1 MSAAVLPPAL
11 RERFVRLRAEPSTDD
26 GNDPHRRARVELTRA
41 EAMAQGTAI
50 SATLA
55 ASGPGVA
62 ALVAAAASREL
73 RRAVVVGC
81 GDSWI
86 VGTAVRLAWERCLG
100 VPLEP
105 AQAFDWAH
113 YAADTA
119 DAGTIVF
126 GLSASGATPPVQ
138 EALNRAKARGAMTVG
153 LSNTPD
159 RPLLTDYDHGFL
171 ITATRKGWPTQS
183 STAAAALLI
192 AVATALAGAR
202 GRTAEAQAVRQA
214 LAVLPGLLDATAASA
229 DAPMSALAAAI
240 APVRYLQFTGA
251 GPHLAAAA
259 FGAAKIRELAPI
271 HATAMPLEEYHHYR
285 SQKPSDVL
293 VMVAPDAASHAR
305 ALDTAIMS
313 RGCGGR
319 LIALLPEGESEIA
332 ALADDVVRLPDV
344 PDIIAPLV
352 HAVPL
357 HLLAY
362 HFAIARFARG
372 LGYPGA
378 FPDAA
383 GPDAS

>member
-1 MSAAVLPPAL
+1 MTRSDLPPSL
-11 RERFVRLRAEPSTDD
+11 MERFRRLRAEPSTDA
-26 GNDPHRRARVELTRA
+26 GNDPHRRARVEKTRE
-41 EAMAQGTAI
+41 EALAQGTAI
-50 SATLA
+50 SETLA
-55 ASGPGVA
+55 AAAPGIA
-62 ALVAAAASREL
+62 ALVAAAAGREL

-113 YAADTA
+113 YAAATA

-138 EALNRAKARGAMTVG
+138 EALNTARARGAMTIG

-171 ITATRKGWPTQS
+171 IKATRKGWPTQS

-192 AVATALAGAR
+192 AI
-202 GRTAEAQAVRQA
+202 
-214 LAVLPGLLDATAASA
+214 SA
-229 DAPMSALAAAI
+229 ALAAARGRAPDAQPAADALAALPNVMDETAAATDAPMATLAAAL

-251 GPHLAAAA
+251 GPHFAAAA
-259 FGAAKIRELAPI
+259 FGAAKVRELSPI
-271 HATAMPLEEYHHYR
+271 HAAAMSLEEYHHFR
-285 SQKPSDVL
+285 SQKPGDVL
-293 VMVAPDAASHAR
+293 VMVAPDAVSHAR

-313 RGCGGR
+313 RGSGGR
-319 LIALLPEGESEIA
+319 LVALLPEGESEIA
-332 ALADDVVRLPDV
+332 ALADDVVRLPVV
-344 PDIIAPLV
+344 PDIVAPLV

-357 HLLAY
+357 HLFAY

-378 FPDAA
+378 FPEDMAA
-383 GPDAS
+383 P

>member
-1 MSAAVLPPAL
+1 MTKDELPPAL
-11 RERFVRLRAEPSTDD
+11 IERFRALRAEPSTDE
-26 GNDPHRRARVELTRA
+26 GNDPHRRARVDRTRE
-41 EAMAQGTAI
+41 EALVQGSAI
-50 SATLA
+50 SETLA
-55 ASGPGVA
+55 AAAPGIA
-62 ALVAAAASREL
+62 DLAAAAAGRDL

-113 YAADTA
+113 YAAVTA

-138 EALNRAKARGAMTVG
+138 EALNQAKARGAMTIG

-171 ITATRKGWPTQS
+171 IKATRKGWPTQS

-192 AVATALAGAR
+192 AIAAALAASR
-202 GRTAEAQAVRQA
+202 GRASAADPARQA
-214 LAVLPGLLDATAASA
+214 LAALPGLMDATAAA
-229 DAPMSALAAAI
+229 TDAPMAALAASLAR
-240 APVRYLQFTGA
+240 VRYLQFTGA

-259 FGAAKIRELAPI
+259 FGAAKVRELSPI
-271 HATAMPLEEYHHYR
+271 HAAAMPLEEYHHYR
-285 SQKPSDVL
+285 SQKPGDVL

-313 RGCGGR
+313 RGCSGR
-319 LIALLPEGESEIA
+319 LVALLPEGETEIA
-332 ALADDVVRLPDV
+332 ALADDVVRLPVV
-344 PDIIAPLV
+344 PDIIAPLI

-357 HLLAY
+357 HLFAY
-362 HFAIARFARG
+362 HFAIARFAQG

-378 FPDAA
+378 FPEGTAA
-383 GPDAS
+383 P

>member
-11 RERFVRLRAEPSTDD
+11 LERFRRLRSEPSTDE
-26 GNDPHRRARVELTRA
+26 GNDPHRRARVERTRE
-41 EAMAQGTAI
+41 EALSQGTAI
-50 SATLA
+50 RETLASAAPGIASLVSA
-55 ASGPGVA
+55 ASG
-62 ALVAAAASREL
+62 RDL

-86 VGTAVRLAWERCLG
+86 VGTAIRLAWERCLG
-100 VPLEP
+100 IPLEP

-113 YAADTA
+113 YASGTA

-138 EALNRAKARGAMTVG
+138 EALNQARVRGAMTIG

-159 RPLLTDYDHGFL
+159 RPLLTDYDQGFL
-171 ITATRKGWPTQS
+171 IRATRKGWPTQS

-192 AVATALAGAR
+192 AIAAALAAAR
-202 GRTAEAQAVRQA
+202 GREAAGDPVQHAVA
-214 LAVLPGLLDATAASA
+214 GLPGLMDATAAA
-229 DAPMSALAAAI
+229 MDAPMAALATSL
-240 APVRYLQFTGA
+240 APIRYLQFTGA

-259 FGAAKIRELAPI
+259 FGAAKVRELSPI

-285 SQKPSDVL
+285 SQKPGDVL
-293 VMVAPDAASHAR
+293 VMVAPDAASHDR

-313 RGCGGR
+313 HGSGGR
-319 LIALLPEGESEIA
+319 LVALLPEGETEIA
-332 ALADDVVRLPDV
+332 ALADDIVRLPVV

-362 HFAIARFARG
+362 HFAIARFDLG

-378 FPDAA
+378 FPE
-383 GPDAS
+383 DASAP